1 MINYRLD
8 RGSAIFEILI
18 VIAIVAVV
26 ITSVVASTTGSV
38 RNSLH
43 ARYQAESTR
52 RGQELVEWL
61 RGERD
66 TSWATFAARAGGG
79 AGTTYCFGDTLAW
92 TSSSCSGAGAGAIS
106 GTVYTRSVTMRQTTT
121 VTAND
126 TVEIVVSVNWTDG
139 TGAHTSRVSTRLTSW
154 NN

>member
-1 MINYRLD
+1 MKAKNVI
-8 RGSAIFEILI
+8 GSAIFEILI
-18 VIAIVAVV
+18 VVSIVAVV

-43 ARYQAESTR
+43 ARHQAESTR

-66 TSWATFAARAGGG
+66 TSWTSFASRATGGGG
-79 AGTTYCFGDTLAW
+79 ATYCFGDNLNWAA
-92 TSSSCSGAGAGAIS
+92 SSCSGAGAGTLS
-106 GTVYTRSVTMRQTTT
+106 GTPFTRSVTLRQSTT

-126 TVEIVVSVNWTDG
+126 TVEIVVSVVWTDG
-139 TGAHTSRVSTRLTSW
+139 TGNHTSRVSTRLTSW

>member
-1 MINYRLD
+1 MNFQK
-8 RGSAIFEILI
+8 GSAIFEILI
-18 VIAIVAVV
+18 VVAIVAVV

-52 RGQELVEWL
+52 RAQELAEWL

-66 TSWATFAARAGGG
+66 TSWTTFAPRASGGIG
-79 AGTTYCFGDTLAW
+79 ATYCFGDTLSWAA
-92 TSSSCSGAGAGAIS
+92 SSCSGAGAGAIS
-106 GTVYTRSVTMRQTTT
+106 GTPFTRSVNLRQTTT

-126 TVEIVVSVNWTDG
+126 TVDVVVTVTWVDG
-139 TGAHTSRVSTRLTSW
+139 TGSHNSRVSTRLTSW